1 MAARVCVTRKSIVK
15 ASVTRPST
23 IVAVSNLDL
32 LRQGVPIVLFCAYPS
47 TAGGSYG
54 FHEVAAAFEA
64 KLPSLLDHFFPLAGR
79 IVADPRSG
87 LSELHCYNQGAELV
101 VGEVAVALGSLDYGD
116 LDASLARIGVP
127 VQYGADVVLSLQ
139 LVSFTCGGFAVA
151 WGSHH
156 VAMDGCALSMIA
168 NAWSEL
174 SRSGTIAAAPNLDRS
189 VFRPRA
195 PPTYS
200 SSVGKLF
207 MPLERERLVN
217 ALTASISKVGRTYY
231 VEEED
236 LDMLR
241 AQAGGRATLLEA
253 VCAYMWKVFAAVVGS
268 SDEKCR
274 MGWWVDGRRRRR
286 RRLTAAAPTAMRN
299 YIGNVITFA
308 VAEASVEGIRRLPLP
323 GVASMVRES
332 IKSAVNDEHFQELVD
347 WVEEHKG
354 AAKYV
359 ETAIVGVGSPVLSV
373 SSLASFRLD
382 TDFGFGQ
389 ATLVTWLDEMEV
401 EMEKEKEM
409 DWGRLS
415 SGFVKIVAR
424 PGGSCWFF
432 GMSIWP
438 SLAAALDSDEQH
450 IFKPLTAEYL
460 GLVAGAKNSKASRL

>member
-1 MAARVCVTRKSIVK
+1 MQ
-15 ASVTRPST
+15 PST

-32 LRQGVPIVLFCAYPS
+32 LRQGLPIVLFCAYPS
-47 TAGGSYG
+47 TAAGGCG

-87 LSELHCYNQGAELV
+87 LPELHCDNQGAELV

-116 LDASLARIGVP
+116 LDASLLRIGVP

-139 LVSFTCGGFAVA
+139 LVSFACGGFAVA

-156 VAMDGCALSMIA
+156 LVVDGCALSMIA

-174 SRSGTIAAAPNLDRS
+174 ARSGTIAAAPNLDRS

-200 SSVGKLF
+200 SSVGGLF

-217 ALTASISKVGRTYY
+217 TLTASTSKVGRTYY
-231 VEEED
+231 VEEQD
-236 LDMLR
+236 LAMLR

-286 RRLTAAAPTAMRN
+286 LTTAAPAAMRN
-299 YIGNVITFA
+299 YVGNVITFA
-308 VAEASVEGIRRLPLP
+308 VAEASVEGIGRLPLP

-359 ETAIVGVGSPVLSV
+359 ETATVGMGSPVLSV

-382 TDFGFGQ
+382 TDFGFGR

-401 EMEKEKEM
+401 EKEEEKEM

-415 SGFVKIVAR
+415 SGFVKIVVR

-438 SLAAALDSDEQH
+438 SLAAAFDSDEQH

-460 GLVAGAKNSKASRL
+460 GLVAGAKNSRASRL